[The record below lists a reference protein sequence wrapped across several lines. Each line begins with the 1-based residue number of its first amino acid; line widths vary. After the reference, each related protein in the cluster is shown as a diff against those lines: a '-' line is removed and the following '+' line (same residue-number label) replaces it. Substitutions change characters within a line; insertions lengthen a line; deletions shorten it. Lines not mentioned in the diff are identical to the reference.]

1 VCVGPQGGVY
11 VPPPPIYAPTA
22 ASAYYTTA
30 IPAKPTSNGTIADC
44 GNYYDVA
51 SGDDC
56 GTISLQAKISFPDLR
71 SFNTQLNAQC
81 TNLWLGYSYCVARV
95 SPAPKSTASAVLTIS
110 RRLVQAPASEIAA
123 RRLDVVARRV
133 LFVIE
138 RIAIA
143 DHAQVRRP
151 A

>member
-1 VCVGPQGGVY
+1 MRSARIFGSGT
-11 VPPPPIYAPTA
+11 PT
-22 ASAYYTTA
+22 
-30 IPAKPTSNGTIADC
+30 
-44 GNYYDVA
+44 
-51 SGDDC
+51 
-56 GTISLQAKISFPDLR
+56 
-71 SFNTQLNAQC
+71 
-81 TNLWLGYSYCVARV
+81 V
-95 SPAPKSTASAVLTIS
+95 SPESRPLRRVRTASAVLTIS